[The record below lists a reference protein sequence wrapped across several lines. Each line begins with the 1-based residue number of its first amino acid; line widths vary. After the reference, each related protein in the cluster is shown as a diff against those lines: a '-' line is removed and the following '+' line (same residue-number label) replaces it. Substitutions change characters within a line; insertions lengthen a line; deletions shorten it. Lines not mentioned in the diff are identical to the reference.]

1 MTLPPPPDVTRQLAY
16 FAADLD
22 FADLPPAVIA
32 HGKLAI
38 LDGLGVIL
46 QGATLPWSRMVADL
60 AIADGGRGEATILGR
75 GVKVPAAAAA
85 LANATAGHAFELDDI
100 HRDSIVHPNSIVVPV
115 AVNMAERAGGGDG
128 RTALTAIVAGYE

>member
-38 LDGLGVIL
+38 LDGIGVIL
-46 QGATLPWSRMVADL
+46 QGATLPWSRMVAHL
-60 AIADGGRGEATILGR
+60 AIADGGRGEATIFGR

-100 HRDSIVHPNSIVVPV
+100 HRDSIV
-115 AVNMAERAGGGDG
+115 
-128 RTALTAIVAGYE
+128 

>member
-1 MTLPPPPDVTRQLAY
+1 MISPPPPDVTRQLAY

-75 GVKVPAAAAA
+75 GVKVPAAAAT
-85 LANATAGHAFELDDI
+85 LLSSLMIF
-100 HRDSIVHPNSIVVPV
+100 
-115 AVNMAERAGGGDG
+115 
-128 RTALTAIVAGYE
+128 TAIPSSIRTQLSSRWPSTWPSGPAAAMGGRP